1 MVSKDQWFTDEK
13 APSAFDSLSKK
24 GMFPGGFNGYQAA
37 KALDVSPSPTF
48 YKKFYAWEKAALEK
62 SQQDD
67 LPTSSGFPKTM
78 TAMIDAFQKEAEKS
92 WSDERSQL
100 AQSITEAADERVSA
114 ARKREHLKRED
125 NAHLVQLARDFENER
140 DEALDKNAELQ
151 SLLDDSE
158 TQNAVLTAR
167 LAEREASF
175 EKMLATFKAAASN
188 DTRTGSPKTSPMHG
202 DPILASNEKVAPDGS
217 PKTRTQPSVD
227 ALDPTAARE
236 TADPNSPADNRPSA
250 SEPDRPEG
258 GQSKLPPVN
267 GNPKPTAEDF
277 R

>member
-24 GMFPGGFNGYQAA
+24 GMFPGRFNGYQAA
-37 KALDVSPSPTF
+37 KALDVSPSLTF
-48 YKKFYAWEKAALEK
+48 YKKFYAWERAALEK

-67 LPTSSGFPKTM
+67 LPNSSDFPKTM
-78 TAMIDAFQKEAEKS
+78 IALIDTFQKEAEKS
-92 WSDERSQL
+92 WADERSQL
-100 AQSITEAADERVSA
+100 ARSITEAADERVSA

-125 NAHLVQLARDFENER
+125 NAHLVQLARDVENER

-151 SLLDDSE
+151 KRLDDSE

-175 EKMLATFKAAASN
+175 ERMLATFKAAASN
-188 DTRTGSPKTSPMHG
+188 DKRTGSPKTSPTHG
-202 DPILASNEKVAPDGS
+202 DPISASNEEAAANGS
-217 PKTRTQPSVD
+217 PKTGTQPSVD

-236 TADPNSPADNRPSA
+236 TGVPNSPAGNRGA
-250 SEPDRPEG
+250 A
-258 GQSKLPPVN
+258 
-267 GNPKPTAEDF
+267 AEDF